1 MKYLLSLIF
10 IMPIIFFTSC
20 SEDDKQNT
28 IEDNQA
34 LVGTWRESG
43 SAYEVFEFTF
53 EENGTGFRTVYVG
66 GKAESPDPFT
76 YSFDKKGMRLTL
88 TFVEE
93 HSSSQVYEV
102 KLSDSALE
110 MSRLSGSSE
119 KFQLYKK
126 DGVGNFSPSGG
137 DDTLAGQWMTVEGMP
152 TYIISFSSD
161 KTGSLQII
169 GNGGSFEARSFKY
182 GYNKNKGNL
191 SIVFN
196 DNNSPKEVS
205 FNIRLSG
212 AANTMMELT
221 CTSGNFNNLTLLGSG
236 VES

>member
-76 YSFDKKGMRLTL
+76 YSFD
-88 TFVEE
+88 
-93 HSSSQVYEV
+93 
-102 KLSDSALE
+102 
-110 MSRLSGSSE
+110 
-119 KFQLYKK
+119 
-126 DGVGNFSPSGG
+126 
-137 DDTLAGQWMTVEGMP
+137 
-152 TYIISFSSD
+152 
-161 KTGSLQII
+161 
-169 GNGGSFEARSFKY
+169 
-182 GYNKNKGNL
+182 
-191 SIVFN
+191 
-196 DNNSPKEVS
+196 
-205 FNIRLSG
+205 
-212 AANTMMELT
+212 
-221 CTSGNFNNLTLLGSG
+221 
-236 VES
+236 